1 MRMRLGQNIVRRAR
15 RDEFLQHLASQE
27 ARILHP
33 AIELAVGKSPRPALA
48 ELDIAVGIQLG
59 PAPQAPCILG
69 PLPHHLAPVQD
80 DRAEAHL
87 REDQPRDQAARS
99 RDDDDGPLA
108 RPDRTR
114 TRLNSS
120 HYCSTRM
127 PSYALKQK

>member
-80 DRAEAHL
+80 DRAEAH
-87 REDQPRDQAARS
+87 
-99 RDDDDGPLA
+99 
-108 RPDRTR
+108 PDRKSVGKGQR
-114 TRLNSS
+114 VSLLYELVGWR
-120 HYCSTRM
+120 YI
-127 PSYALKQK
+127 